1 MRERGVD
8 GWSPAQTVAF
18 YAKRRSRNI
27 ALGLALG
34 AFALLILGI
43 TIVRMV

>member
-1 MRERGVD
+1 MKQNGLID
-8 GWSPAQTVAF
+8 WTPAQTEAF
-18 YAKRRSRNI
+18 YVKRRSRNI
-27 ALGLALG
+27 ALGLVLG